1 MLKSIISDVFICT
14 YIFLIKFVKRFKSN
28 AISLPSEEEF
38 HVFGRLPQ
46 DLCLLT
52 TGAQKLFIGYNEE
65 IKKKLLEPAMEIE
78 LLFGIYDMNN
88 HREGTITLGA

>member
-1 MLKSIISDVFICT
+1 MCSFQVTITSIP
-14 YIFLIKFVKRFKSN
+14 FLLLDLS
-28 AISLPSEEEF
+28 P
-38 HVFGRLPQ
+38 FGRLPQ

-78 LLFGIYDMNN
+78 LLF
-88 HREGTITLGA
+88 

>member
-1 MLKSIISDVFICT
+1 MLFGLVCQ
-14 YIFLIKFVKRFKSN
+14 N
-28 AISLPSEEEF
+28 
-38 HVFGRLPQ
+38 VFGRLPQ

-88 HREGTITLGA
+88 QAIEMRKAHLIGRGLLLWMHDG